1 MTTKRGQELAAKLK
15 AGIETRAAE
24 EAARKSEAAAHQARL
39 VKARQELLD
48 DLFAFGE
55 AVGHLTVSR
64 TKKRVVLSFEG
75 ASIRFEVESKTHKLT
90 VGGGAIVDG
99 TVLGMQP
106 ELKRWVVYTPISAGQ
121 YDQELLFDGGLERL
135 VELGLSITTPVE

>member
-24 EAARKSEAAAHQARL
+24 EAARKSEAAAIQARL
-39 VKARQELLD
+39 STARQELLD

-75 ASIRFEVESKTHKLT
+75 ASLRFEIEGKSDKVTVE
-90 VGGGAIVDG
+90 GGDVVAG
-99 TVLGMQP
+99 TVLGLQS

-121 YDQELLFDGGLERL
+121 DDQELLFDGGLERL
-135 VELGLSITTPVE
+135 VALGLAITTPVG

>member
-24 EAARKSEAAAHQARL
+24 EAARKSEAAAQQARL
-39 VKARQELLD
+39 SQDRLELLD

-64 TKKRVVLSFEG
+64 TKKHVVLSFEG
-75 ASIRFEVESKTHKLT
+75 ASIRFEVEGKADKVAV
-90 VGGGAIVDG
+90 VGGDIVDG
-99 TVLGMQP
+99 TVLGLQS
-106 ELKRWVVYTPISAGQ
+106 ELKRWVVYTPMSAGQ
-121 YDQELLFDGGLERL
+121 DDQELLFDGGLERL